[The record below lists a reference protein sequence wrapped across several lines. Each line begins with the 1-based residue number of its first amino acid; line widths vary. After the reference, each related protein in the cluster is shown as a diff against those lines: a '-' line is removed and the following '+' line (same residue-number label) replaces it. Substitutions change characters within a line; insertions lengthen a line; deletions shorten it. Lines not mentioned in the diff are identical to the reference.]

1 MPKVVIGRGIIDQ
14 AVRNPAVRK
23 AMRDK
28 AERILPR
35 AQRLAY
41 AAGAKQFGD
50 SLRVEEGTRPGT
62 KANGGY
68 KRPFARVIATSAD
81 ATQVEHGDVGVS
93 KQAILRRAMGA

>member
-1 MPKVVIGRGIIDQ
+1 MPKVILGRSITDQ
-14 AVRNPAVRK
+14 AAASPAVRR
-23 AMRDK
+23 AIRDK
-28 AERILPR
+28 ADRILPR

-41 AAGAKQFGD
+41 AAGAKAFGD

-62 KANGGY
+62 KSSGGY

-81 ATQVEHGDVGVS
+81 ATAVEHGDVGVS